1 MAKKVLIVGGVAGG
15 ASAAARLRRLDEE
28 AQIVLFEKGQYI
40 SYANCGLP
48 YHIGEVIKDKESLEV
63 QTPEKLRAKLN
74 IDVRVNSEVMK
85 INRKDKYVEVF
96 DKARDRTYNETYD
109 KLILSPG
116 AEPVIPKT
124 PGVGSERIFT
134 LRNIPDTLKI
144 KEFVDT
150 KKPRRALLVGAGY
163 IGLEVAENLVHRGVK
178 VTVVELADHVIGPL
192 DFEMAAI
199 VHQHLKSKDVELY
212 LNDCVTAFE
221 DTGEYIKANLQSG
234 RELKIDMAVMGI
246 GVRPENKLAKE
257 AGLSI
262 GSRGG
267 LVVDDY
273 LMTDDEDIYAVGDV
287 IEVRDYVNGSKTRV
301 PLAGPANRQGRIA
314 ANNIAGRAE
323 KYPGTQG
330 TSIVKLFDVTV
341 AAT

>member
-1 MAKKVLIVGGVAGG
+1 
-15 ASAAARLRRLDEE
+15 
-28 AQIVLFEKGQYI
+28 
-40 SYANCGLP
+40 
-48 YHIGEVIKDKESLEV
+48 
-63 QTPEKLRAKLN
+63 
-74 IDVRVNSEVMK
+74 
-85 INRKDKYVEVF
+85 
-96 DKARDRTYNETYD
+96 
-109 KLILSPG
+109 
-116 AEPVIPKT
+116 
-124 PGVGSERIFT
+124 
-134 LRNIPDTLKI
+134 
-144 KEFVDT
+144 
-150 KKPRRALLVGAGY
+150 
-163 IGLEVAENLVHRGVK
+163 
-178 VTVVELADHVIGPL
+178 
-192 DFEMAAI
+192 
-199 VHQHLKSKDVELY
+199 
-212 LNDCVTAFE
+212 LNDCVTPFE
-221 DTGEYIKANLQSG
+221 DTGEYIEAKLQSG

-287 IEVRDYVNGSKTRV
+287 IEVRDYVNGSKTQI